1 MAGSSLKVPAC
12 VKKQQKPKTA
22 RLLNCFRYHL
32 QNRCQQYQNTIQR
45 LNQEIFSLRK
55 QLEQSALDSNQG
67 EGLLQA
73 QREALHRHA
82 EESRKQYERCLDDV
96 ANQVVR
102 ALLAQ
107 KVRIIWAHE

>member
-1 MAGSSLKVPAC
+1 MAV
-12 VKKQQKPKTA
+12 VFVYKKLIAIQS
-22 RLLNCFRYHL
+22 F
-32 QNRCQQYQNTIQR
+32 QNRCQQYQNTIAR

-55 QLEQSALDSNQG
+55 QLEQAESHHG

-107 KVRIIWAHE
+107 KVSIDR

>member
-1 MAGSSLKVPAC
+1 M
-12 VKKQQKPKTA
+12 
-22 RLLNCFRYHL
+22 
-32 QNRCQQYQNTIQR
+32 
-45 LNQEIFSLRK
+45 
-55 QLEQSALDSNQG
+55 EQSTLESNQG

-107 KVRIIWAHE
+107 KVCTSYIYIIKDIMMTLI

>member
-1 MAGSSLKVPAC
+1 MDQS
-12 VKKQQKPKTA
+12 T
-22 RLLNCFRYHL
+22 
-32 QNRCQQYQNTIQR
+32 
-45 LNQEIFSLRK
+45 
-55 QLEQSALDSNQG
+55 LESNQG

-107 KVRIIWAHE
+107 KVSSLYENFNNNRN